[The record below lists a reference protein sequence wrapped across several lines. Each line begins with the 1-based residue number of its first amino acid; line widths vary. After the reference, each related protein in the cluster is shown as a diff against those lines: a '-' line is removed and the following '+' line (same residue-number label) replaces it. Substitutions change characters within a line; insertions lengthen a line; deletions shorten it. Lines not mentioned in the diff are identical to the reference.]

1 MACGLFCI
9 SIVSYI
15 LQFSLVNNKSV
26 KFHLTSSLCA
36 QNYILCDKS
45 LYKVQF
51 YSFTKLKI
59 PFRMMTTF
67 NFHESQNDLGQLL
80 YQKSDFKPQFTK
92 LPWLHEAGFHAVGWA
107 CCRKTRR
114 NSATFIY
121 GASCLKTALTV
132 SIIKLS
138 INDGIKANQWP
149 FSRKISGPHAWYYLC
164 LLNTWVVFSSSQLR
178 SQVSLI

>member
-1 MACGLFCI
+1 ML
-9 SIVSYI
+9 
-15 LQFSLVNNKSV
+15 
-26 KFHLTSSLCA
+26 SSLLI
-36 QNYILCDKS
+36 NFFFI
-45 LYKVQF
+45 
-51 YSFTKLKI
+51 KLKI

-92 LPWLHEAGFHAVGWA
+92 LPWLQEAGFHAVGWA

-178 SQVSLI
+178 SQVFLI